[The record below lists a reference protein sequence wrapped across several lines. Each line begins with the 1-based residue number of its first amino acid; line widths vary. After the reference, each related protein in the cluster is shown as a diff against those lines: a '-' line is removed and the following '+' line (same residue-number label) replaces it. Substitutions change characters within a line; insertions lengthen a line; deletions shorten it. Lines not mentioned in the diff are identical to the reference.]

1 MVMALASG
9 AGLSEISQH
18 KLNRRMSVF
27 LEERVL
33 EVGRLSRIV
42 LVPWRDQP
50 SRVVCLATSMG
61 HWTPIIP
68 WLAPGSR
75 VDPLKCI
82 RSVTLRGLA
91 LNDEFVHAR
100 WAIVSEGS

>member
-1 MVMALASG
+1 MRDS
-9 AGLSEISQH
+9 
-18 KLNRRMSVF
+18 

-33 EVGRLSRIV
+33 EVGCLSRIV
-42 LVPWRDQP
+42 LVPWRDKR
-50 SRVVCLATSMG
+50 SRVVCLAASMSQ
-61 HWTPIIP
+61 WPSIIP

-75 VDPLKCI
+75 VDPLKCV

-91 LNDEFVHAR
+91 LNDESVHVS